1 MNDMKGYQ
9 IMRLDEFTKEMIDEQ
24 AFIDMAY
31 IYLDDL
37 EKETD
42 LYSIID
48 KFQEIGGYTEK
59 EIENRI
65 LQFYTDLNT
74 DGRFVSTED
83 GVWGLRKWF
92 TVDDINDKIAPT
104 VHKFEVV
111 DNELDEFDELDE
123 EIDDEDIEDIDEE
136 DDEDI
141 DEAIDDE
148 DIDTTDL
155 NIDEGDTLEDDYG
168 DGDDY

>member
-1 MNDMKGYQ
+1 
-9 IMRLDEFTKEMIDEQ
+9 MRLDEFTKEMIDEQ

-111 DNELDEFDELDE
+111 DNELDEFDELDDE
-123 EIDDEDIEDIDEE
+123 LDDEDIEDIDEE

>member
-1 MNDMKGYQ
+1 
-9 IMRLDEFTKEMIDEQ
+9 MRLDEFTKEMIDEQ

-123 EIDDEDIEDIDEE
+123 ELDDEDIEDIDEE

>member
-1 MNDMKGYQ
+1 M
-9 IMRLDEFTKEMIDEQ
+9 
-24 AFIDMAY
+24 
-31 IYLDDL
+31 
-37 EKETD
+37 
-42 LYSIID
+42 
-48 KFQEIGGYTEK
+48 
-59 EIENRI
+59 ENRI

-111 DNELDEFDELDE
+111 DDDLEEFEEEEDE
-123 EIDDEDIEDIDEE
+123 EALEE
-136 DDEDI
+136 DLEEDEDI
-141 DEAIDDE
+141 DEVIDDE

-155 NIDEGDTLEDDYG
+155 NIDEGDTIEDDYG
-168 DGDDY
+168 DGEEY

>member
-1 MNDMKGYQ
+1 MERMKGCQ
-9 IMRLDEFTKEMIDEQ
+9 IMKLDEFTKEMIDEQ

-31 IYLDDL
+31 IYLEEL
-37 EKETD
+37 GKETD

-111 DNELDEFDELDE
+111 DDDDLDEFEEEEDE
-123 EIDDEDIEDIDEE
+123 EALEE
-136 DDEDI
+136 DLEEDEDI
-141 DEAIDDE
+141 DEVIDDE
-148 DIDTTDL
+148 DIDTADL
-155 NIDEGDTLEDDYG
+155 NIEEGDTIEDDYG
-168 DGDDY
+168 DGEEY